1 MLNTNINI
9 GYTRVSTQD
18 QDYNNQ
24 IINLK
29 EYNPNIEEFINEK
42 ISSGKSLKERRLF
55 NLLNNAEKGTNIYIT
70 NLDRLARDTA
80 EILEIIQICK
90 DNEIT
95 IHITKIGI
103 KIGLNMNP
111 MDKMFITIMGSFAEM
126 EKAIMKDRIIDG
138 LENAKS
144 KGVKLGRQKGST
156 SKSKLEPYQS
166 EIIKYHNQKL
176 TPKSI
181 KKLLADRIEISE
193 MSLYRFI
200 KKLKTDTK

>member
-1 MLNTNINI
+1 MLNI
-9 GYTRVSTQD
+9 GYTRVSTQE

-29 EYNPNIEEFINEK
+29 EYNQNIEEFINEK
-42 ISSGKSLKERRLF
+42 ISSGKSLKERKLF
-55 NLLNNAEKGTNIYIT
+55 NLLNNAEKGTNIFIT
-70 NLDRLARDTA
+70 NLDRLARNTA

-126 EKAIMKDRIIDG
+126 EKEIIIDRIKDG
-138 LENAKS
+138 QKKYILDGGKI
-144 KGVKLGRQKGST
+144 GRQKGDKI
-156 SKSKLEPYQS
+156 KSKLDPYQS
-166 EIIKYHNQKL
+166 EILKFLDIGLKPTAIKTL
-176 TPKSI
+176 L
-181 KKLLADRIEISE
+181 KKDIEISLS
-193 MSLYRFI
+193 MLNKYIS
-200 KKLKTDTK
+200 KLKTDTK